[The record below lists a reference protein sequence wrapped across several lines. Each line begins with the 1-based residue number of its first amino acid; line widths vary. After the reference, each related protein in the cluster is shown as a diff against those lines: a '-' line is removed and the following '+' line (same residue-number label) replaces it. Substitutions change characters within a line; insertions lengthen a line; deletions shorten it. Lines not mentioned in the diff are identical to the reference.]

1 MTTVFKQ
8 VGPYEILRQIGHGGM
23 AVVFLA
29 LDTRGKQRVALKLVQ
44 QGTDREAQ
52 EIVEAEQFGAEL
64 QKRFSERGA
73 HVPAVY
79 EYGIDQDSGYF
90 FVAMEYLDGENLSEV
105 VSKGPLPP
113 ARAAEIAVELARF
126 LEDAHAFEAVIN
138 GRSLQSLLHLDL
150 KPRNVRIT
158 SAQEVKVL
166 DFGTAKALSLSRKV
180 TRNDFGSVAY
190 LSPERLETGEVDARA
205 DLWALGV
212 VLYEML
218 RGAPPFQAADT
229 RRLERLILA
238 RRPPPS
244 LMERCPA
251 GLAAIVSKLLDPRSS
266 ERYASAREIREDLE
280 RFKAGRQTRAEE
292 AGWPARAYDD
302 AATRRTSPSGS
313 GVPGGQVAPTDVDAD
328 KTRRTIPPPLPKPVA
343 PPQPPPAAAVVAAP
357 PPAPV
362 KKAPPS
368 RFGRLFRAALL
379 LVGLGLVANEF
390 SIGAE
395 AGRLAHSASTHGFEQ
410 LPAAWR
416 DYDELRNR
424 SNLRFGVNG
433 LEEAL
438 VDRTNTLADRVFANY
453 RSPSPTVREAQWA
466 EARDALSRALT
477 RAGDRRDLRAELRY
491 CEGHLHRINGEAQ
504 KLRGDGDAGSSEL
517 SEAVVA
523 FREAHE
529 LRSSWLDPFL
539 GLFRTFIVGL
549 DDVERGADALK
560 QAQERNY
567 DVSERDA
574 AVLADGYRSLGN
586 AMVKTARQLE
596 GLPQERDYLSRAA
609 EAYRFALTHYGNAG
623 SLPNVP
629 QNIARTQR
637 ALLQVEE
644 SLGEGVTAAA
654 ESEQ

>member
-8 VGPYEILRQIGHGGM
+8 VGPYQILRQIGHGGM

-29 LDTRGKQRVALKLVQ
+29 LDTRAKQRVALKLVQ

-105 VSKGPLPP
+105 VSQGPLPP

-138 GRSLQSLLHLDL
+138 GRNLQSLLHLDL

-292 AGWPARAYDD
+292 GGWPARAYDD
-302 AATRRTSPSGS
+302 AATRRTSPRPEA
-313 GVPGGQVAPTDVDAD
+313 VC
-328 KTRRTIPPPLPKPVA
+328 
-343 PPQPPPAAAVVAAP
+343 PAAGWRRRMSMRTKRVA
-357 PPAPV
+357 
-362 KKAPPS
+362 
-368 RFGRLFRAALL
+368 RYRRL
-379 LVGLGLVANEF
+379 
-390 SIGAE
+390 S
-395 AGRLAHSASTHGFEQ
+395 
-410 LPAAWR
+410 
-416 DYDELRNR
+416 
-424 SNLRFGVNG
+424 
-433 LEEAL
+433 
-438 VDRTNTLADRVFANY
+438 
-453 RSPSPTVREAQWA
+453 RSPSPRGTSAASNSRGGCCAAPGTRQESSAEPVRSSV
-466 EARDALSRALT
+466 SR
-477 RAGDRRDLRAELRY
+477 RAAAGWPWPDGQRVLDRRGGGAAGALRVDSR
-491 CEGHLHRINGEAQ
+491 
-504 KLRGDGDAGSSEL
+504 
-517 SEAVVA
+517 
-523 FREAHE
+523 F
-529 LRSSWLDPFL
+529 
-539 GLFRTFIVGL
+539 
-549 DDVERGADALK
+549 
-560 QAQERNY
+560 
-567 DVSERDA
+567 
-574 AVLADGYRSLGN
+574 
-586 AMVKTARQLE
+586 
-596 GLPQERDYLSRAA
+596 RAA
-609 EAYRFALTHYGNAG
+609 AG
-623 SLPNVP
+623 GL
-629 QNIARTQR
+629 ARLR
-637 ALLQVEE
+637 RVDE
-644 SLGEGVTAAA
+644 S
-654 ESEQ
+654 Q

>member
-29 LDTRGKQRVALKLVQ
+29 LDTRAKQRVALKLIQ
-44 QGTDREAQ
+44 QGTDKEAQ

-79 EYGIDQDSGYF
+79 EYGIDEDSGYF
-90 FVAMEYLDGENLSEV
+90 YVAMEYLDGENLSEL
-105 VSKGPLPP
+105 VSHGPMPP

-138 GRSLQSLLHLDL
+138 GRNLQSLLHLDL

-302 AATRRTSPSGS
+302 AATRRTSPRPKRRPAAG
-313 GVPGGQVAPTDVDAD
+313 PRQEDVDAD
-328 KTRRTIPPPLPKPVA
+328 KTRRTIPPPLPKPVV
-343 PPQPPPAAAVVAAP
+343 PPQPPIAAVVSAP

-379 LVGLGLVANEF
+379 LVGLGLTVNEC

-410 LPAAWR
+410 LPAAWH

-424 SNLRFGVNG
+424 SNLRFGVRE

-438 VDRTNTLADRVFANY
+438 VDRTTTLADRVFANY

-466 EARDALSRALT
+466 EARDALSRALS
-477 RAGDRRDLRAELRY
+477 RAGDERELQGCAALLRRPSAPDQRRGAEAERRWRRRQRRAERS
-491 CEGHLHRINGEAQ
+491 HRR
-504 KLRGDGDAGSSEL
+504 L
-517 SEAVVA
+517 
-523 FREAHE
+523 
-529 LRSSWLDPFL
+529 P
-539 GLFRTFIVGL
+539 
-549 DDVERGADALK
+549 RGA
-560 QAQERNY
+560 
-567 DVSERDA
+567 
-574 AVLADGYRSLGN
+574 
-586 AMVKTARQLE
+586 
-596 GLPQERDYLSRAA
+596 RAA
-609 EAYRFALTHYGNAG
+609 LQLAR
-623 SLPNVP
+623 SVPWPVPNV
-629 QNIARTQR
+629 RR
-637 ALLQVEE
+637 R
-644 SLGEGVTAAA
+644 S
-654 ESEQ
+654 